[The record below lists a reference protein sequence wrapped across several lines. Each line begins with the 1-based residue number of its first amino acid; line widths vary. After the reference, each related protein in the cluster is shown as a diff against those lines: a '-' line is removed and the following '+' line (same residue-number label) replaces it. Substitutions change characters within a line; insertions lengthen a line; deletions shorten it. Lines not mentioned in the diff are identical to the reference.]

1 MMKLAYVF
9 NSTAVV
15 LDSIKK
21 YDEDS
26 KHANTEY
33 KQEVQ
38 RQFDNA
44 IDAYKKVK
52 SLFSNSIGVNPEIA
66 LVFHNKGYYLGNL
79 EKYEEAKAKDCFN
92 MAKALFEDYFQV
104 RGVKGKEEYKTDYA
118 NVLRNIGFTC
128 FKLDNHTEARK
139 HFEMATLEDPSFAL
153 AWNSKGYHI
162 ILSYGELREITS
174 KREDDLK
181 REAISYFEEAIECF
195 QKKGERDLNIA
206 YAYYNK
212 GYAHF
217 LLKEYKDAVQ
227 CFEDAT
233 KVKPTYADASNGK
246 GVCTYLLHSDN
257 KSMSF
262 TELIKIKKYFD
273 EAISSYTEND
283 VIDRYGN
290 PTNDLENLSYT
301 FYNKAILLKELGR
314 YELGVMV

>member
-104 RGVKGKEEYKTDYA
+104 RGGCKK
-118 NVLRNIGFTC
+118 NI
-128 FKLDNHTEARK
+128 
-139 HFEMATLEDPSFAL
+139 
-153 AWNSKGYHI
+153 
-162 ILSYGELREITS
+162 
-174 KREDDLK
+174 
-181 REAISYFEEAIECF
+181 
-195 QKKGERDLNIA
+195 
-206 YAYYNK
+206 
-212 GYAHF
+212 
-217 LLKEYKDAVQ
+217 
-227 CFEDAT
+227 
-233 KVKPTYADASNGK
+233 KPIMPMF
-246 GVCTYLLHSDN
+246 C
-257 KSMSF
+257 
-262 TELIKIKKYFD
+262 
-273 EAISSYTEND
+273 
-283 VIDRYGN
+283 VI
-290 PTNDLENLSYT
+290 
-301 FYNKAILLKELGR
+301 
-314 YELGVMV
+314 